1 MTILNEFG
9 IFEEN
14 INSEVNEQLPFL
26 ATTKILMECVK
37 AGMGREVAH
46 EIIKKHAT
54 STSPSNF
61 FAALVNEKNFP
72 LTIDQLNKVIQNPAD
87 FAGLAVEQSSEVK
100 EMINLQIKDVISKVE
115 LTDLR

>member
-1 MTILNEFG
+1 
-9 IFEEN
+9 
-14 INSEVNEQLPFL
+14 
-26 ATTKILMECVK
+26 MECVK